1 MAKIPFNVDAY
12 TAKLIGRENV
22 SKLDGAILELV
33 KNTYDAD
40 ASICLLYYE
49 KETDTLYIADN
60 GTGMTKDIILKHWM
74 TIGSS
79 SKKISFMT
87 QKGRIQTGAKGIGR
101 FALDRIADNCNLLT
115 ISKEEHLL
123 WKVDWNAFSF
133 GQKITDITA
142 DLDESELTFI
152 DMVND
157 MVNKSVIYLISEK
170 FSKTGSLFK
179 LTNLRDNWDK
189 KVIESIRSNLKT
201 LIPPEFKNVF
211 NIYFFESDT
220 SVDDAA
226 LLQEDDDFSYDY
238 RIKFL
243 AKSNGA
249 VTIAINRDEFDF
261 GDNFE
266 KITTEAGFDEE
277 EKKFFLGTPINIET
291 TFEKVLR
298 SKKQVDN
305 TIGDFQGTL
314 YFAKLSVNKVDRD
327 KFFYKDITGRP
338 DIRDSFGGIRIY
350 RDGFRVRPYGDPKSS
365 SVDWLMLSVRKNK
378 SPAAVSHSTGAWRVN
393 ADQMHGSIYISRT
406 NITLPD
412 QANRQGIVET
422 EEFRLLQ
429 DFLRNII
436 RYFEQ
441 DRQTVCKKLNDYFE
455 KMHPTAEIEK
465 ELDYKIKK
473 DVQNRERAK
482 NKSADYLPEY
492 IEVKKVS
499 ALVDK
504 KDSTIK
510 QLETELQ
517 MLRVLATTGII
528 TNTYIHEIKDITH
541 KLGMKITMAKE
552 AIDFDKDMDAAY
564 KYISE
569 ANNFRSIFTSW
580 FKVTVESV
588 KRDKRKMRITDVSKL
603 VSELVSS
610 WNSVLMP
617 KNILIDCIMD
627 EEISLKCFPYEIE
640 SILNNLISN
649 STAAFE
655 TIRTNEKKIDIR
667 IEAINTGIMIEYA
680 DNGVGLINAY
690 KENPRLILEP
700 FESDKRSANGEIVGT
715 GMGMWIIN
723 RIVNDY
729 GGYIDLSENNKHASG
744 FYSKITLNDKR

>member
-22 SKLDGAILELV
+22 SKLEGAILELV

-49 KETDTLYIADN
+49 KETNTLYIADN
-60 GTGMTKDIILKHWM
+60 GTGMTENVILKHWM

-79 SKKISFMT
+79 SKKISFKT

-101 FALDRIADNCNLLT
+101 FALDRIADNCSLLT
-115 ISKEEHLL
+115 ISKDEHLL
-123 WKVDWNAFSF
+123 WNVDWDVFSF

-142 DLDESELTFI
+142 DLDKSNLSFVEFVDGIT
-152 DMVND
+152 
-157 MVNKSVIYLISEK
+157 NKSVVNLITKE

-179 LTNLRDNWDK
+179 LTNLRDCWDK
-189 KVIESIRSNLKT
+189 SIIDSIRSNLKT
-201 LIPPEFKNVF
+201 LIPPEFKDFF

-220 SVDDAA
+220 SIDEAA
-226 LLQEDDDFSYDY
+226 LLQEGVDFSYDY
-238 RIKFL
+238 RIKFV
-243 AKSNGA
+243 AESNGD
-249 VTIAINRDEFDF
+249 VTITINRDEFDF
-261 GDNFE
+261 GDNFD
-266 KITTEAGFDEE
+266 KITTEAGFDDK
-277 EKKFFLGTPINIET
+277 EKCYFSGTPIVIET
-291 TFEKVLR
+291 TFNSVLR
-298 SKKQVDN
+298 NKKPVDN

-314 YFAKLSVNKVDRD
+314 YFAKLSVNKVDRE

-365 SVDWLMLSVRKNK
+365 SVDWLMLSARKNK

-422 EEFRLLQ
+422 EEFRILQ

-436 RYFEQ
+436 KYFEQ
-441 DRQTVCKKLNDYFE
+441 DRQAVCRKLNAYFE
-455 KMHPTAEIEK
+455 KIHPTAEIEK
-465 ELDYKIKK
+465 ELDEKIKK
-473 DVQNRERAK
+473 DVQNRERSK
-482 NKSADYLPEY
+482 RINTNYSPEF
-492 IEVKKVS
+492 IEVNKVS

-517 MLRVLATTGII
+517 MLRVLATTGIV
-528 TNTYIHEIKDITH
+528 TNTYIHEIKGITH

-552 AIDFDKDMDAAY
+552 AIEFDKDFDAAY
-564 KYISE
+564 SYILE
-569 ANNFRSIFTSW
+569 ANEFRNFFTSW

-588 KRDKRKMRITDVSKL
+588 RRDKRTMRITDI
-603 VSELVSS
+603 SELISELITS
-610 WNSVLMP
+610 WKLALEP
-617 KNILIDCIMD
+617 KKIFINCTIEKNLN
-627 EEISLKCFPYEIE
+627 LRCFPYELE

-649 STAAFE
+649 STASYDATRINRME
-655 TIRTNEKKIDIR
+655 IDIG
-667 IEAINTGIMIEYA
+667 IESTDTGIMIRYS
-680 DNGVGLINAY
+680 DTGVGLINQY
-690 KENPRLILEP
+690 KQNPRLILEP
-700 FESDKRSANGEIVGT
+700 FESDKRSANGEIIGT

-729 GGYIDLSENNKHASG
+729 GGYIDLSENIKHESG
-744 FYSKITLNDKR
+744 FYAKITLNAKR

>member
-1 MAKIPFNVDAY
+1 
-12 TAKLIGRENV
+12 
-22 SKLDGAILELV
+22 
-33 KNTYDAD
+33 
-40 ASICLLYYE
+40 
-49 KETDTLYIADN
+49 
-60 GTGMTKDIILKHWM
+60 MTKEIILKHWM

-79 SKKISFMT
+79 SKKISFKT

-152 DMVND
+152 DFVNGI
-157 MVNKSVIYLISEK
+157 VNKSVIYLITEK

-226 LLQEDDDFSYDY
+226 LLQEDDEFSYDY

-243 AKSNGA
+243 AKSNGV
-249 VTIAINRDEFDF
+249 VTITINRDEFDF
-261 GDNFE
+261 GDKFE

-314 YFAKLSVNKVDRD
+314 YFAKLSVNKVDRE

-455 KMHPTAEIEK
+455 KKHPTAEIEK

-482 NKSADYLPEY
+482 NTSTDYLPEY

-541 KLGMKITMAKE
+541 KLGMKITMAKD
-552 AIDFDKDMDAAY
+552 AIDLDKDMDAAY

-617 KNILIDCIMD
+617 KNILIKCTMD

-729 GGYIDLSENNKHASG
+729 GGYIDLSENNKHTSG